1 MTLSASNLRRDRAGT
16 ITPTGG
22 PNQVGSEWVSEP
34 TRKGWI
40 ADVRSLGILGRAWA
54 IGVVLFS
61 VGRALITWPTLS
73 TYGVNPWVFLAIDVV
88 TAPPY
93 GIAQALTVKI
103 LRDRTRPPRDALIW
117 AVIVVVMF
125 LAPYIYI
132 IAASEEQM
140 PLIAYLLV
148 AAWAV
153 VFGTLAVLRM
163 RKQIKAPDQ
172 PTT

>member
-1 MTLSASNLRRDRAGT
+1 
-16 ITPTGG
+16 
-22 PNQVGSEWVSEP
+22 VG
-34 TRKGWI
+34 R
-40 ADVRSLGILGRAWA
+40 
-54 IGVVLFS
+54 
-61 VGRALITWPTLS
+61 RALITWPTLG

-103 LRDRTRPPRDALIW
+103 LRDRTRPPRDALVW
-117 AVIVVVMF
+117 GVLVVVMF

-132 IAASEEQM
+132 LAASGEQM
-140 PLIAYLLV
+140 PLIAYVLV
-148 AAWAV
+148 GAWAV

-172 PTT
+172 PTV